1 MCLSARGEAG
11 YRNGVSRHQQP
22 QTHTGAASR
31 EGTET
36 PTLSPLWKHRR
47 LLQPL
52 RRVRTRM
59 RAHPL
64 LNTTWRAGVFVIGW
78 LVVLAGVIM
87 LAIPGPGM
95 LATIVGF
102 AILAT
107 EFVWARHLLRK
118 TRRAAEAAKERAMDP
133 KVRRRNQILGG
144 CAIIMVAVATG
155 AYVWQ
160 FGLGL
165 PPVP

>member
-1 MCLSARGEAG
+1 
-11 YRNGVSRHQQP
+11 
-22 QTHTGAASR
+22 
-31 EGTET
+31 
-36 PTLSPLWKHRR
+36 
-47 LLQPL
+47 
-52 RRVRTRM
+52 M